1 VHLFRDLRAGAVHD
15 DELMAFFAQAEDP
28 VDRLCGDR
36 AADLHDQARQD
47 RYSALIRT

>member
-1 VHLFRDLRAGAVHD
+1 VHLFRDLRAGTVHD
-15 DELMAFFAQAEDP
+15 DELVPLFAQAEDP

-36 AADLHDQARQD
+36 AADLDDQTRQD